1 MNIEPSLK
9 HVNYILLA
17 ISAILFISIAYQ
29 SFGYDDEY
37 YNVRLITDHTIFSL
51 IKEVETSDVH
61 PPLSYIINF
70 MIFRLFNN
78 WSIVRVFS
86 AILFLGALAYMLSKQ
101 KGNATKLI
109 IILFL
114 GFNPTILLWATS
126 IRWYAYAIPLLILLS
141 TPPRNES
148 KYYWFYFFIGFL
160 ILSYIGYI
168 GIVLIAPYFVVYYL
182 NDKNTFIH
190 KLKRITIPAVI
201 YLLLYGYQLYI
212 FKTVH
217 QYNNVADNQQ
227 TFDLKT
233 SILSYISSVF
243 SNQAVF
249 PISMAGITSIIGTAL
264 LLLVMYKQVLINKVK
279 STTLLLFTLSSLL
292 FVLTGVAGKL
302 RNLVLL
308 EVSKVT
314 FISNGISN
322 SYKYILA
329 LGFTLV
335 FTANIYGIY
344 NVYTHQR
351 TTKNAWNLP
360 LNESLTLMNK
370 LAQADTKEVYFTHH
384 PTYTNYLINKN
395 LISFYSGLY
404 FDSAKIKTSIQA
416 LNKDTLTPKMN
427 FNFIVTYKGRSIDI
441 NHYSHLLQTMQKV
454 QCDSIKKF
462 ELGFDSDYTLKR
474 RSYPDYPKYTFVL
487 YKYYGVK
494 SDFSQLHE
502 WEISKD

>member
-1 MNIEPSLK
+1 MNIKISLK
-9 HVNYILLA
+9 HINYILFA
-17 ISAILFISIAYQ
+17 ISATLFISIAYQ

-37 YNVRLITDHTIFSL
+37 YNVRMVTDHTLFSL
-51 IKEVETSDVH
+51 IKEVQTSDVH

-70 MIFRLFNN
+70 MVFKLLNS
-78 WSIVRVFS
+78 WSLVRVFS
-86 AILFLGALAYMLSKQ
+86 ALLFLGAMAYMLSKQ
-101 KGNATKLI
+101 KENATKLI

-141 TPPRNES
+141 SPPSHQS
-148 KYYWFYFFIGFL
+148 KYYWTYFFIGFL

-168 GIVLIAPYFVVYYL
+168 GIVLIVPYFIGYYL
-182 NDKNTFIH
+182 NDKNTFLL
-190 KLKRITIPAVI
+190 KLKRIAIPGVL

-233 SILSYISSVF
+233 SILSYVSSVF
-243 SNQAVF
+243 SNQALF
-249 PISMAGITSIIGTAL
+249 PISVAGIISIIGTAL
-264 LLLVMYKQVLINKVK
+264 LLLVLYKQVIIDKAK
-279 STTLLLFTLSSLL
+279 SSTLLLFTLSSLL
-292 FVLTGVAGKL
+292 FVITGVAGKL

-308 EVSKVT
+308 EVSKVA
-314 FISNGISN
+314 FISNGISKR
-322 SYKYILA
+322 YKYILA

-360 LNESLTLMNK
+360 LNESLRLMEK
-370 LAQADTKEVYFTHH
+370 LAQPNAKEVYFTHH
-384 PTYTNYLINKN
+384 PTYTYYLINKN

-416 LNKDTLTPKMN
+416 LSKDTLTPKMN
-427 FNFIVTYKGRSIDI
+427 FNFIITYKGRSIDAK
-441 NHYSHLLQTMQKV
+441 HYSHMLQGMQQV

-462 ELGFDSDYTLKR
+462 ELGYDADYTLKQK
-474 RSYPDYPKYTFVL
+474 SYPDYPKYTFVL
-487 YKYYGVK
+487 YKYYGVP
-494 SDFSQLHE
+494 SNYSQLHE
-502 WEISKD
+502 WELSKD